1 MRTSISWVFR
11 ILWLIAAAFTW
22 FYLPFYYTASGE
34 PIAAEFS
41 LVTGG
46 LGLFI
51 LIIFAPIEPMPK
63 GIALLGLAVITA
75 LISKI
80 TIEPM
85 LADLNSESNKEMVKK
100 AIDSFWLSTLVSE
113 HIGLTPIQSFRAITK
128 WLDAIL
134 YFINLACSGAGASLI
149 AVAGDRKHKDASQNK
164 VEPTDTTPLTIA
176 APDIS
181 PFIRVLGEKIDKQF
195 ENVSDLTTLIAKVEA
210 QVSTLNAKQVRLNRI
225 LQMIAIAV
233 ASIFVIA
240 IGAVMFGRS

>member
-1 MRTSISWVFR
+1 
-11 ILWLIAAAFTW
+11 
-22 FYLPFYYTASGE
+22 
-34 PIAAEFS
+34 
-41 LVTGG
+41 
-46 LGLFI
+46 
-51 LIIFAPIEPMPK
+51 
-63 GIALLGLAVITA
+63 
-75 LISKI
+75 
-80 TIEPM
+80 M